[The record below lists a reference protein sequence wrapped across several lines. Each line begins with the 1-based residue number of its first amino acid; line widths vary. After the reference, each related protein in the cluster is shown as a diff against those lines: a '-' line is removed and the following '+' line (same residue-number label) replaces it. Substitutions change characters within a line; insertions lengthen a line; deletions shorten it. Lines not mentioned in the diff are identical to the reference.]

1 MKLSD
6 RDVGEGGNTWEH
18 SQIKSNNIKTKK
30 KNYKNFL
37 RENTYIY
44 KEVCVRK
51 KKKMT
56 LNLKYTSTR
65 IVSFEK

>member
-51 KKKMT
+51 KKK
-56 LNLKYTSTR
+56 
-65 IVSFEK
+65 

>member
-1 MKLSD
+1 MKLNN

-18 SQIKSNNIKTKK
+18 RQIKFNNIKTK

-51 KKKMT
+51 RKK
-56 LNLKYTSTR
+56 
-65 IVSFEK
+65 